1 MMQDET
7 IEGFI
12 SQKELHQLL
21 DLEKSLQQMI

>member
-1 MMQDET
+1 MIQDET

-12 SQKELHQLL
+12 SQQELNQLL